1 MNVDLIRENGE
12 VVHSVT
18 DRTGMVRRAADA
30 LDGASRLLQY
40 VDEYGDTYFNKLQM
54 PDLTSDWRAAR
65 ATVRTPDDARFWQ
78 DVADLLR
85 QCAESTHLYLK
96 LVGE

>member
-1 MNVDLIRENGE
+1 MLHAWVPRCNA
-12 VVHSVT
+12 
-18 DRTGMVRRAADA
+18 VRPRCGLGYLTPDQFYRA
-30 LDGASRLLQY
+30 
-40 VDEYGDTYFNKLQM
+40 V
-54 PDLTSDWRAAR
+54 AR